1 MSTVTPGYTF
11 TGTTDPIT
19 YAKLNLLST
28 PTVALSVAEVTTS
41 NLDSNI
47 SISGLTITANT
58 PFIGSASTETYSAA
72 IAVTISTSKGNT
84 RLITCTNGSNFT
96 LTPSGAGTAGQHLY
110 FIFLTNAAGSN
121 MVTYA
126 SPFKTTGTQHLATAS
141 RYYTSHFVSDGTYWC
156 EVSRTAALS

>member
-28 PTVALSVAEVTTS
+28 PTGALSVAEVTTS
-41 NLDSNI
+41 NIDSNI

-58 PFIGSASTETYSAA
+58 PFIGSASTETYSAT

-84 RLITCTNGSNFT
+84 RLITCTNTTAFS
-96 LTPSGAGTAGQHLY
+96 LTPSGAGTAGQNLY
-110 FIFLTNAAGSN
+110 FIFLTNATGGN
-121 MVTYA
+121 VVTYA
-126 SPFKTTGTQHLATAS
+126 SPFKSLGTQTLTGAS
-141 RYYTSHFVSDGTYWC
+141 SRFTSHFISDGTFWC